1 MPLRFLSTLALTFAL
16 FGALGEPA
24 FAQET
29 AHGAGHDAALE
40 QGHGG
45 EEHHTLPLKP
55 VELFRIGKFP
65 VTNSM
70 VVTWFVAAG
79 IILLAQLATRKLKPV
94 PTGLQNFW
102 EWLVESLYNFLES
115 MIGKELVKKTFWFFA
130 TIFIF
135 ILCLNWFGLIPGVG
149 TVGWGHRTASG
160 GFSVTTPLLRGANA
174 DLNLT
179 FAMACTFFV
188 LWIVWAV
195 QSNGVGGVIKHLF
208 APKGD
213 TKGLLKIL
221 MIFIFFVVGWLEIV
235 SILFRPISLS
245 FRLFG
250 NVYAGEIML
259 ESMAIAG
266 GQFFAWLIS
275 IPFYFLEVLVGF
287 VQALVFMLL
296 TAVFTLLI
304 ASHEGG
310 PEAAHH

>member
-1 MPLRFLSTLALTFAL
+1 MPHRFFLLLILAISLLVTVAL
-16 FGALGEPA
+16 PVL
-24 FAQET
+24 AQET
-29 AHGAGHDAALE
+29 GHGAGHTGPVEAA
-40 QGHGG
+40 HGG

-55 VELFRIGKFP
+55 PELFNIGKFT

-70 VVTWFVAAG
+70 VVTWIVAAG
-79 IILLAQLATRKLKPV
+79 IILLAQLATRNIKPV

-102 EWLVESLYNFLES
+102 EWMVESLYNFLEA
-115 MIGKELVKKTFWFFA
+115 MIGRDLVKKTFWFFA

-135 ILCLNWFGLIPGVG
+135 ILFLNWFGLLPGVG
-149 TVGWGHRTASG
+149 TVGWGHHTASG
-160 GFSVTTPLLRGANA
+160 NFQVDRPLLRGANA

-179 FAMACTFFV
+179 FAMACIFFV
-188 LWIVWAV
+188 CWFVWAL
-195 QSNGVGGVIKHLF
+195 QANGVGGMIMHLF
-208 APKGD
+208 APKGE
-213 TKGLLKIL
+213 TKGILKLL
-221 MIFIFFVVGWLEIV
+221 MIFIFFIVGWLEIV

-259 ESMAIAG
+259 ESMAVAG
-266 GQFFAWLIS
+266 GRFFAWLIS

-304 ASHEGG
+304 AQHHDSGHD
-310 PEAAHH
+310 AHH

>member
-1 MPLRFLSTLALTFAL
+1 MRLRFLLVLTLTFAV
-16 FGALGEPA
+16 LGGSVQPS

-55 VELFRIGKFP
+55 AELFNIGKFT

-79 IILLAQLATRKLKPV
+79 IILLAQLATRNVKAV
-94 PTGLQNFW
+94 PSGLQNFW
-102 EWLVESLYNFLES
+102 EWMVESLYTFLES
-115 MIGKELVKKTFWFFA
+115 MIGKDLVKKTFWFFA

-135 ILCLNWFGLIPGVG
+135 ILFLNWFGLIPGVG
-149 TVGWGHRTASG
+149 TIGWGHRTASG

-188 LWIVWAV
+188 CWMIWAV
-195 QSNGVGGVIKHLF
+195 QANGVGGVITHLF

-213 TKGLLKIL
+213 TKGILKLL

-266 GQFFAWLIS
+266 GQWLAWLIA

-304 ASHEGG
+304 ASHGG
-310 PEAAHH
+310 EHEAAHH

>member
-1 MPLRFLSTLALTFAL
+1 MPFRFLLVLLLTFG
-16 FGALGEPA
+16 FGLAAPV

-29 AHGAGHDAALE
+29 AHGTGHDAALE

-55 VELFRIGKFP
+55 AELFQIGKFTI
-65 VTNSM
+65 TNSM
-70 VVTWFVAAG
+70 AVTWFVAAA
-79 IILLAQLATRKLKPV
+79 IILLAQLATRNIKAV
-94 PTGLQNFW
+94 PAGLQNFW
-102 EWLVESLYNFLES
+102 EWMVESLYNFLEG
-115 MIGKELVKKTFWFFA
+115 MIGKELVRKTFWFFA

-135 ILCLNWFGLIPGVG
+135 ILFLNWFGLIPGVG
-149 TVGWGHRTASG
+149 TIGWGHRTTSG

-188 LWIVWAV
+188 CWIVWAI
-195 QSNGVGGVIKHLF
+195 QANGIGGVITHLF

-213 TKGLLKIL
+213 TKGILKLL
-221 MIFIFFVVGWLEIV
+221 MIFIFFAVGWLEIV

-250 NVYAGEIML
+250 NIYAGEIML
-259 ESMAIAG
+259 ESMAMAG
-266 GQFFAWLIS
+266 GQFLAWLIS

-310 PEAAHH
+310 HEAAHH